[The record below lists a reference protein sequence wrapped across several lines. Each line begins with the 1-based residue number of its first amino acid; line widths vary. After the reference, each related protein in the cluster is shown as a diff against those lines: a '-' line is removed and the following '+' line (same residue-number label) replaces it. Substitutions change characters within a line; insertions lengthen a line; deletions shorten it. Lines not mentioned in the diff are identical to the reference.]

1 MLGKFQKIAF
11 LLLVICFTCSVNCI
25 FNSYVFLLK
34 DINFRCKIN
43 NEWSSC
49 NRTLA
54 CQQIE
59 NDKEPV
65 FSDVKYISFI
75 NDFHLGCKENYTI
88 NLFWMVYIIGN
99 IIGSLF
105 ATWSSDF
112 MGRIKIIKISMI
124 LRNIVLI
131 LTIALLYEVILII
144 SMLLLG
150 ILSSFHTNVSFI
162 LISEYVS
169 RFEKDKYQTLMF
181 VFGST
186 LSAFCG
192 LYFLL
197 FQNWQIFFLLNL
209 LFSLIFCF
217 LSYYLLESPRFLISN
232 NKFDDAR
239 EVCKKIFII
248 NQGIKEVNFKFEK
261 ENILAQI
268 DRNRNSSIY
277 LEDKVSLKNSVTPIS
292 CLFNSKKYRLSIIV
306 FPIIFISISLN
317 LFSTNYQRK
326 KLNIDLYLQH
336 IIFYLLE
343 SVFFIFS
350 LFLINYIGKKHT
362 LMISFIFSSLI
373 FFLSYFQNYDDH
385 YTIIIILFSSILGYS
400 IIVNIMYSFANDY
413 YSTDLKGRAIAFCL
427 FAENIGKFFGF
438 IIQNENYILVLSA
451 SLSLISFLLL
461 IPVENNLVNSILIDN
476 NEELYE

>member
-1 MLGKFQKIAF
+1 M
-11 LLLVICFTCSVNCI
+11 
-25 FNSYVFLLK
+25 
-34 DINFRCKIN
+34 
-43 NEWSSC
+43 
-49 NRTLA
+49 
-54 CQQIE
+54 
-59 NDKEPV
+59 
-65 FSDVKYISFI
+65 
-75 NDFHLGCKENYTI
+75 
-88 NLFWMVYIIGN
+88 
-99 IIGSLF
+99 
-105 ATWSSDF
+105 
-112 MGRIKIIKISMI
+112 
-124 LRNIVLI
+124 
-131 LTIALLYEVILII
+131 
-144 SMLLLG
+144 
-150 ILSSFHTNVSFI
+150 
-162 LISEYVS
+162 
-169 RFEKDKYQTLMF
+169 
-181 VFGST
+181 
-186 LSAFCG
+186 
-192 LYFLL
+192 L